1 MAHGYRRWLYPLI
14 ELVVHVWVGS
24 LLFAL
29 VFAPAVALEFGI
41 KLLEGRVSETLLAV
55 LKVTKVVAVVLDAVL
70 YAVMREVRAVVS
82 NAAWRA
88 VRVYFAP
95 VVWLARAARALAR
108 RVRGR
113 TPAVSV
119 VHPLP
124 RFPTLPPPGAA
135 PHSRHDSPG
144 GTTA

>member
-70 YAVMREVRAVVS
+70 YAIFLIFMGVLFVREL
-82 NAAWRA
+82 
-88 VRVYFAP
+88 FAP
-95 VVWLARAARALAR
+95 DQSGLAR
-108 RVRGR
+108 
-113 TPAVSV
+113 
-119 VHPLP
+119 
-124 RFPTLPPPGAA
+124 PPGGDRYA
-135 PHSRHDSPG
+135 
-144 GTTA
+144 